1 MRKPPIKLKKRT
13 DLKTLDPLYIHPEA
27 IDCILKADRAISQI
41 ITEVSAILN
50 KRKSR

>member
-13 DLKTLDPLYIHPEA
+13 DLKTLDPLYIHPEV
-27 IDCILKADRAISQI
+27 IECMLKAGLAINQAFAEI
-41 ITEVSAILN
+41 SAILN